1 MNDGIK
7 KVLTLQEIVQAL
19 KANGW
24 QMTAVFNETGIKQS
38 TLYTMMGGFYP
49 STSYQRYF
57 SLVNLLTKKPPV
69 KAPYKTTQY
78 LKGFADGV
86 ASVKENNHG

>member
-1 MNDGIK
+1 MGDK
-7 KVLTLQEIVQAL
+7 KILTLQEILQTL

-24 QMTAVFNETGIKQS
+24 HITAVFNETGIRQS
-38 TLYTMMGGFYP
+38 TLHRMMGGFYKN
-49 STSYQRYF
+49 TSYQRYLM
-57 SLVNLLTKKPPV
+57 LVNLLTKKPPA
-69 KAPYKTTQY
+69 KAPYKTAQY

>member
-7 KVLTLQEIVQAL
+7 KALTLQEILQTL

-24 QMTAVFNETGIKQS
+24 HMTAVFNETGIKQS
-38 TLYTMMGGFYP
+38 TLYTMMGGHYP

-57 SLVNLLTKKPPV
+57 SLVNLLAKKPPV

-86 ASVKENNHG
+86 ASVKESKHG